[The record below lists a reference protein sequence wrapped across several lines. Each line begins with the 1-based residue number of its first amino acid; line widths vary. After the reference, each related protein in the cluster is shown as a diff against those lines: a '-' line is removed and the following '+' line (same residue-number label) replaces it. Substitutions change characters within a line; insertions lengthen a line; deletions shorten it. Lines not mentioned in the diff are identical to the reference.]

1 MLSQVVAKNKVMVSI
16 LVMFS
21 VEKSGELR
29 QFLVEKFAKKIFSR
43 FALYKNWIFSAPEK
57 VFYPLDFR
65 FAKILSTPVILFGAE
80 KFFSLLQL
88 NFR

>member
-21 VEKSGELR
+21 VEKSGNYGNFWWKNLR
-29 QFLVEKFAKKIFSR
+29 KKIFSR

-65 FAKILSTPVILFGAE
+65 FAKILSAPVILFGAK
-80 KFFSLLQL
+80 KFF
-88 NFR
+88 FAPVKF